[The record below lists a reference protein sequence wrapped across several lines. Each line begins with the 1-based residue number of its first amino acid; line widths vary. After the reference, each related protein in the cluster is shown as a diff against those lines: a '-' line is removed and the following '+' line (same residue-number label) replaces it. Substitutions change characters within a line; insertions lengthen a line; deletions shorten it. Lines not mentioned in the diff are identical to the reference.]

1 MHMIHVTN
9 FLCKFFIVGKFV
21 LTVLCVFSLSFFL
34 GVGGWGGSKIPTT
47 VLFMMFNRGL
57 QKLVV
62 VMLVALFEKD
72 PHRVWTFERL
82 FQETQE
88 ILEHEVTTVLA
99 LFAHHS
105 PFDTVYLPHFN
116 RLVPDSLSVC
126 TLGLRVIDLPHGKP
140 AW

>member
-1 MHMIHVTN
+1 
-9 FLCKFFIVGKFV
+9 
-21 LTVLCVFSLSFFL
+21 
-34 GVGGWGGSKIPTT
+34 
-47 VLFMMFNRGL
+47 MFNRGL

-72 PHRVWTFERL
+72 PCRVWTFERL

-88 ILEHEVTTVLA
+88 ILAHEMTTVLA

-105 PFDTVYLPHFN
+105 PFDNVYLPHFN
-116 RLVPDSLSVC
+116 RLVLDSLSVC